1 MPTKNAKRS
10 TSFIRLLWPAAAA
23 NGTPVLAL
31 RMARTPHWAFGC
43 KPDQKG
49 ASPSQALG
57 GAGGLWRS
65 LWLAGLLWSTARGS
79 HAGRVQGRLWLT
91 CQVDGRNLLPW
102 GRKSVCPFHRGPQ
115 AVNREAHAPA
125 VDARLTDCFSGA
137 SASKAI
143 PITTSTPE
151 PLLSGHKLN
160 SANWLQD

>member
-79 HAGRVQGRLWLT
+79 PAGRVQGL
-91 CQVDGRNLLPW
+91 Q
-102 GRKSVCPFHRGPQ
+102 
-115 AVNREAHAPA
+115 
-125 VDARLTDCFSGA
+125 
-137 SASKAI
+137 I
-143 PITTSTPE
+143 
-151 PLLSGHKLN
+151 LN
-160 SANWLQD
+160 SLSQSTVNLIFLAGKTGRAESFFKSPDALQNLHRFLHSCTVH

>member
-79 HAGRVQGRLWLT
+79 HAGRVQGLQSFLCLSFIRTGTLIT
-91 CQVDGRNLLPW
+91 APVMPSSQIGR
-102 GRKSVCPFHRGPQ
+102 
-115 AVNREAHAPA
+115 AH
-125 VDARLTDCFSGA
+125 V
-137 SASKAI
+137 
-143 PITTSTPE
+143 
-151 PLLSGHKLN
+151 
-160 SANWLQD
+160 

>member
-79 HAGRVQGRLWLT
+79 HAGRVQGASFAPSGGFGGRSPPSGGRGARAPRLLVLT
-91 CQVDGRNLLPW
+91 FGLPW
-102 GRKSVCPFHRGPQ
+102 RVVRRVFCFQPLGLCHGD
-115 AVNREAHAPA
+115 RECIACGER
-125 VDARLTDCFSGA
+125 V
-137 SASKAI
+137 
-143 PITTSTPE
+143 E
-151 PLLSGHKLN
+151 
-160 SANWLQD
+160 

>member
-79 HAGRVQGRLWLT
+79 HAGRVQG
-91 CQVDGRNLLPW
+91 LLARSWESWFGP
-102 GRKSVCPFHRGPQ
+102 GTVTISAALRSPSARCPDTAEMSAG
-115 AVNREAHAPA
+115 
-125 VDARLTDCFSGA
+125 ARA
-137 SASKAI
+137 
-143 PITTSTPE
+143 
-151 PLLSGHKLN
+151 
-160 SANWLQD
+160 